1 MTAQVDV
8 TPVRRQFVSRRY
20 RLFLI
25 NNGPLLITI
34 TVFLLGYLIAGQVY
48 PTMQK
53 PQVFFNL
60 FINNAS
66 LLIIS
71 IGMTFVV
78 ILKGIDLSVAS
89 VLALTSITSAVLLK
103 NGASPIVVIPLMLL
117 MGITFGFVMG
127 CIIHYLN
134 VESFIVTLMGSFFAR
149 GMGAIISNLSV
160 TINDPFYRFLAL
172 TPIRIPFLNAYVYI
186 YSLVAIVLLL
196 AAIYLAFFTRF
207 GRTVYA
213 IGNNEQSAMLMGLP
227 VARTK
232 VIVYAFSGFCAA
244 LAGIVFS
251 ISLSSGY
258 GYYAPA
264 MEMDAIASVVMGGT
278 LLTGGVGNV
287 IGTLFG
293 VLINGTIISIL
304 QFNGTLSSWWT
315 KIVVGVLTL
324 IFIGI
329 QSLFN
334 VRKVET
340 ETTVGEPALLKSEL
354 SGQEPGSS
362 L

>member
-1 MTAQVDV
+1 MTVQTNAVPLAQEA
-8 TPVRRQFVSRRY
+8 TTQRRIK
-20 RLFLI
+20 LFLY

-34 TVFLLGYLIAGQVY
+34 AVFLIGYFIAGQVY

-78 ILKGIDLSVAS
+78 LLKGIDLSVAS
-89 VLALTSITSAVLLK
+89 VLALTSIASAVLLQK
-103 NGASPIVVIPLMLL
+103 GWSPAVVIPLMLL
-117 MGITFGFVMG
+117 MGIAFGFVMG
-127 CIIHYLN
+127 CINHYLK
-134 VESFIVTLMGSFFAR
+134 VESFVVTLMGSFFAR

-160 TINDPFYRFLAL
+160 TIDDPFYRWMAL
-172 TPIRIPFLNAYVYI
+172 TPIRIPFFENAYVYI
-186 YSLVAIVLLL
+186 YSIVALLL
-196 AAIYLAFFTRF
+196 LVVAIYLAFFTRF

-213 IGNNEQSAMLMGLP
+213 IGNSEQSALLMGLP

-232 VIVYAFSGFCAA
+232 ITVYSFSGFCSA

-293 VLINGTIISIL
+293 VLINGMIVSIL

-324 IFIGI
+324 IFIGV
-329 QSLFN
+329 QSLFYM
-334 VRKVET
+334 RK
-340 ETTVGEPALLKSEL
+340 KS
-354 SGQEPGSS
+354 S
-362 L
+362 

>member
-1 MTAQVDV
+1 MAQRVEPL
-8 TPVRRQFVSRRY
+8 PVAKPS
-20 RLFLI
+20 LFDQRIKPFLLA
-25 NNGPLLITI
+25 NGPLMITI
-34 TVFLLGYLIAGQVY
+34 AVFLIGYFIAGQIY
-48 PTMQK
+48 PAMRK
-53 PQVFFNL
+53 PQVFLNL

-71 IGMTFVV
+71 IGLTFV
-78 ILKGIDLSVAS
+78 ILLKGIDLSVAS
-89 VLALTSITSAVLLK
+89 VLALTSIASAVLLK
-103 NGASPIVVIPLMLL
+103 NGMSPIVVIPLMLL
-117 MGITFGFVMG
+117 MGAAFGFVMG
-127 CIIHYLN
+127 SINHFLK

-160 TINDPFYRFLAL
+160 TIDDPFYRYMAL
-172 TPIRIPFLNAYVYI
+172 TPIRIPFLNNAYIYI
-186 YSLVAIVLLL
+186 YSIVALVLLLVAI
-196 AAIYLAFFTRF
+196 YMAFFTRF

-232 VIVYAFSGFCAA
+232 VLVYSFSGFCSA
-244 LAGIVFS
+244 LGGIVFS

-258 GYYAPA
+258 GYYAPS

-293 VLINGTIISIL
+293 VLINGTIVSIL

-329 QSLFN
+329 QSLFYI
-334 VRKVET
+334 RKKK
-340 ETTVGEPALLKSEL
+340 A
-354 SGQEPGSS
+354 
-362 L
+362 